1 MKLAIGLAS
10 MLLAAL
16 ATAAGVVIERRRQQH
31 PKACGCADGECC
43 NSARPSERR
52 YQLPRAHV
60 EHWDTRNGECD
71 PSWTILAP
79 GSTTDCAGDRPH
91 TSFGTLILLRH
102 GQSVW
107 NRKPDR
113 PTDLWRYAGSIDIPL
128 SEVGMQEAFE
138 AGKRLEYVPIDVVFC
153 SQMDRARTTMS
164 LALSVHSSKKTPVVE
179 HLSPLENPSF
189 EGVNDKN
196 PYDFV
201 GLDNNCVLF
210 AVVLTD
216 MLMTQQIIPVYVS
229 PTLNERNFGDL
240 QGVPSTKH
248 TVMFNREHVKKIRND
263 FFTRFP
269 GENGESC
276 EDIHNRTI
284 PFFDSFIVPHLAEG
298 RNVLVSSHGF
308 VIRTLIKYLDG
319 MDANEFNE
327 QMKLEKT
334 APEKCLLLAPTGP
347 YYSIMSIVYSCMIY
361 DFDPI
366 PGCVGVPLMY
376 KYNGHGK
383 FSKIAQTRRDRAESL
398 SRSIAPY

>member
-1 MKLAIGLAS
+1 MKLVIGLAS
-10 MLLAAL
+10 MLLAAV

-79 GSTTDCAGDRPH
+79 GSTTDYAGDRPR
-91 TSFGTLILLRH
+91 TNFGTLILLRH

-196 PYDFV
+196 PYDF
-201 GLDNNCVLF
+201 
-210 AVVLTD
+210 
-216 MLMTQQIIPVYVS
+216 IIPVYVS
-229 PTLNERNFGDL
+229 PRLNERNFGDL

-334 APEKCLLLAPTGP
+334 APEKCLLLAPTG
-347 YYSIMSIVYSCMIY
+347 
-361 DFDPI
+361 
-366 PGCVGVPLMY
+366 VPLMY

>member
-1 MKLAIGLAS
+1 MKVVVGLTS
-10 MLLAAL
+10 LLLAAV
-16 ATAAGVVIERRRQQH
+16 AAAAGIMAEKRRQQEL
-31 PKACGCADGECC
+31 KACGCGDGECC
-43 NSARPSERR
+43 NSVRPSERR
-52 YQLPRAHV
+52 YQLPHAHV
-60 EHWDTRNGECD
+60 EHWDTRNGECAS
-71 PSWTILAP
+71 SWTKLAP
-79 GSTTDCAGDRPH
+79 GGAADMQGDKPR

-179 HLSPLENPSF
+179 HRSPLEKPSF

-196 PYDFV
+196 PYDF
-201 GLDNNCVLF
+201 
-210 AVVLTD
+210 
-216 MLMTQQIIPVYVS
+216 IIPVYVS

-263 FFTRFP
+263 YYTRFP

-284 PFFDSFIVPHLAEG
+284 PFFDSFIVPHLAAG

-319 MDANEFNE
+319 MDTNEFSE
-327 QMKLEKT
+327 QMKLEKS
-334 APEKCLLLAPTGP
+334 APDKCLLLAPTG
-347 YYSIMSIVYSCMIY
+347 
-361 DFDPI
+361 
-366 PGCVGVPLMY
+366 VPLMY
-376 KYNGHGK
+376 KYEKGK
-383 FSKIAQTRRDRAESL
+383 FSKLAQTRRDRAESL

>member
-1 MKLAIGLAS
+1 MKLMSNVVKTLAS
-10 MLLAAL
+10 DSRCGSVEQRYASMKMVVGLTSLLVAVVAA
-16 ATAAGVVIERRRQQH
+16 AAGVMTERKRQQEL
-31 PKACGCADGECC
+31 KACGCGDGECC
-43 NSARPSERR
+43 NSVRPSERR
-52 YQLPRAHV
+52 YQLPHAHV

-71 PSWTILAP
+71 SSWAKLAP
-79 GSTTDCAGDRPH
+79 GGAADSQGDKPR

-113 PTDLWRYAGSIDIPL
+113 PSDLWRYAGSIDIPL
-128 SEVGMQEAFE
+128 SEVGMQEAYE

-179 HLSPLENPSF
+179 HRSPLENPSF

-196 PYDFV
+196 PYDF
-201 GLDNNCVLF
+201 
-210 AVVLTD
+210 
-216 MLMTQQIIPVYVS
+216 IIPVYVS

-263 FFTRFP
+263 YYTRFP

-276 EDIHNRTI
+276 EDIHKRTI
-284 PFFDSFIVPHLAEG
+284 PFFNSFILPHLAAG

-319 MDANEFNE
+319 MDANEFSE

-334 APEKCLLLAPTGP
+334 APEKCLLLAPTG
-347 YYSIMSIVYSCMIY
+347 
-361 DFDPI
+361 
-366 PGCVGVPLMY
+366 
-376 KYNGHGK
+376 
-383 FSKIAQTRRDRAESL
+383 RRSHFQISL
-398 SRSIAPY
+398 LRGI

>member
-1 MKLAIGLAS
+1 MKVVVGLAS
-10 MLLAAL
+10 LVLAAV
-16 ATAAGVVIERRRQQH
+16 AAAAGIFMERKRQH
-31 PKACGCADGECC
+31 DLKMCDCGDGECC
-43 NSARPSERR
+43 NSVRPSERR

-71 PSWTILAP
+71 PSWSKMAP
-79 GSTTDCAGDRPH
+79 GGPADTTGDQPR

-128 SEVGMQEAFE
+128 SAVGMQEAYE
-138 AGKRLEYVPIDVVFC
+138 AGKRLD
-153 SQMDRARTTMS
+153 
-164 LALSVHSSKKTPVVE
+164 KKTPVVE
-179 HLSPLENPSF
+179 HHSPLDKPSF
-189 EGVNDKN
+189 DGVNDKN
-196 PYDFV
+196 PYDF
-201 GLDNNCVLF
+201 
-210 AVVLTD
+210 
-216 MLMTQQIIPVYVS
+216 IIPVYVS

-248 TVMFNREHVKKIRND
+248 TVLFNREHVKKIRND
-263 FFTRFP
+263 YYTRFP

-284 PFFDSFIVPHLAEG
+284 PFFNSFILPHLAAG

-308 VIRTLIKYLDG
+308 VIRTLIKYLDR
-319 MDANEFNE
+319 MDAQAFNE

-334 APEKCLLLAPTGP
+334 APDKCLLLAPTG
-347 YYSIMSIVYSCMIY
+347 
-361 DFDPI
+361 
-366 PGCVGVPLMY
+366 VPLMY
-376 KYNGHGK
+376 KYENGNFTK
-383 FSKIAQTRRDRAESL
+383 LAQTRRDRAESL